1 MLHQSVLSVAPLRLS
16 FVGGGSDIPSFY
28 EIHDGAVVS
37 ASIDKY
43 VYVHIKR
50 HDPLFQERYRISYS
64 EVEHTQNRSDIKNK
78 IVKACLEKLDID
90 EPLQISTSADLP
102 SSSGLGSSS
111 SFAVA
116 LLLGLHALRGEEVSP
131 IQVAEEACDVEM
143 SYLNSPIGKQDQYAA
158 AFGGLN
164 HFHFKK
170 DGRVLIEP
178 LNISKSNAQNLF
190 ERSILIW
197 SGQTRDAGVILED
210 QSRRA
215 EENSRNL
222 SQISNLAEVFKK
234 ELIKD
239 ELDWPE
245 IGRLISNG
253 WKLKKLLSPK
263 ISTPEVS
270 EIVSK
275 LEQTDCYGYKLLGAG
290 GGGFVYALV
299 NNISMLDLSE
309 FKAMR
314 ILHPK
319 LDQLGARVVSVK

>member
-1 MLHQSVLSVAPLRLS
+1 VLYQSVLSVAPLRLS
-16 FVGGGSDIPSFY
+16 FVGGGSDIPNFY
-28 EIHDGAVVS
+28 KSYGGAVVS
-37 ASIDKY
+37 AAIDKY

-64 EVEHTQNRSDIKNK
+64 EVEHTQHRAEIKNK
-78 IVKACLEKLDID
+78 IVRACLEKLEID

-102 SSSGLGSSS
+102 SNSGLGSSS

-143 SYLNSPIGKQDQYAA
+143 NYLSSPIGKQDQYAA

-178 LNISKSNAQNLF
+178 LNISKSNAQKLF
-190 ERSILIW
+190 EKSVLIW
-197 SGQTRDAGVILED
+197 SGQTREAGGILED
-210 QSRRA
+210 QSRRSEKNSGNLA
-215 EENSRNL
+215 E
-222 SQISNLAEVFKK
+222 ISNLAEVFKDQ
-234 ELIKD
+234 LIKD
-239 ELDWPE
+239 ELDLLE
-245 IGRLISNG
+245 IGKLISNG
-253 WKLKKLLSPK
+253 WKLKKELSPK

-275 LEQTDCYGYKLLGAG
+275 LERTDCYGYKLLGAG
-290 GGGFVYALV
+290 GGGFVYALID
-299 NNISMLDLSE
+299 NIAILDSIAFQTL
-309 FKAMR
+309 R
-314 ILHPK
+314 ILHPQ
-319 LDQLGARVVSVK
+319 LDQIGARVVSVK

>member
-1 MLHQSVLSVAPLRLS
+1 MCQSVLSVAPLRLS
-16 FVGGGSDIPSFY
+16 FVGGGSDIPNFY
-28 EIHDGAVVS
+28 EIHGGAVVS

-64 EVEHTQNRSDIKNK
+64 EVEHTQDRSQIKNK

-143 SYLNSPIGKQDQYAA
+143 NYLDSPIGKQDQYAA

-164 HFHFKK
+164 HFYFKK
-170 DGRVLIEP
+170 DGRVMIEP
-178 LNISKSNAQNLF
+178 LNISRLNSQELF
-190 ERSILIW
+190 EKSMLIW
-197 SGQTRDAGVILED
+197 SGQTRDAGIVLED
-210 QSRRA
+210 QLRRSD
-215 EENSRNL
+215 ENLENIST
-222 SQISNLAEVFKK
+222 ISNLAELFK
-234 ELIKD
+234 EQLIKD
-239 ELDWPE
+239 ELDWPK
-245 IGRLISNG
+245 IGGLISHG
-253 WKLKKLLSPK
+253 WKLKKTLSPK

-270 EIVSK
+270 EIISK
-275 LEQTDCYGYKLLGAG
+275 LEQIGCHGYKLLGAG

-299 NNISMLDLSE
+299 DNISKLDLTNFE
-309 FKAMR
+309 ELR
-314 ILHPK
+314 IVHPQ
-319 LDQLGARVVSVK
+319 LDHLGARVVSIK